1 MPKQNWLRTILS
13 LDDPEVRTVQPFFWL
28 LTVVL
33 LGLFGMTLVQNP
45 QMLQSPGLLIVF
57 SLLFALHLLL
67 HWLSPW
73 VIYIQ
78 KQAFTYLALQGVLAF
93 TLSLIPPVPSL
104 GQGLFLAL
112 VGETVGIFRRS
123 RVTVVGLII
132 FLALSSISIWVKDGW
147 DAARGWLILAGP
159 MTLFVVVY
167 VLLYV
172 RQSELREEAQTLA
185 DELAKANQQL
195 KEYAEQIESLTL
207 AAERQ
212 RMARELHDTLAQGLV
227 GLTLQLE
234 AADSHL
240 GHQNLERAQAIIR
253 QAMERAR
260 STLAEARQVIDA
272 LRSDLPGGP
281 NLEAALRDEI
291 NRFCAANGIDCEVS
305 LNLPP
310 DLPEAAREHLPR
322 IVGEGLA
329 NIARHARA
337 QNAWVRVENQ
347 PGVLRLEIGDDGVGF
362 DVAAVEGTPGHYG
375 LAGMRERARL
385 AGGSLEVFSQPGQGT
400 RLAAQFP
407 LREGDQQ

>member
-13 LDDPEVRTVQPFFWL
+13 LDDPEVRGVRPFFWL

-45 QMLQSPGLLIVF
+45 QMLERGGLLIVF

-67 HWLSPW
+67 HWTSPW
-73 VIYIQ
+73 MIHVQ
-78 KQAFTYLALQGVLAF
+78 HQAFPYLALQGALAF

-132 FLALSSISIWVKDGW
+132 FLSLSSISMWLKGGW

-159 MTLFVVVY
+159 MTLFVVIY

-172 RQSELREEAQTLA
+172 RQSELREEAQALA

-195 KEYAEQIESLTL
+195 KEYAEQIEALTL

-260 STLAEARQVIDA
+260 TTLAEARQVIDA
-272 LRSDLPGGP
+272 LRSDLPGGQ
-281 NLEAALRDEI
+281 NLEAALQDEV
-291 NRFCAANGIDCEVS
+291 NRFCAATGIRCEVS

-310 DLPEAAREHLPR
+310 VLPDVVREHLPR

-337 QNAWVRVENQ
+337 QNAWVRVEKQ
-347 PGVLRLEIGDDGVGF
+347 PGVLRLEISDDGVGF
-362 DVAAVEGTPGHYG
+362 DALAVEGSSGHYG
-375 LAGMRERARL
+375 LVGMRERARL
-385 AGGSLEVFSQPGQGT
+385 AGGTLDIESQPGQGT
-400 RLAAQFP
+400 RLTAQFP
-407 LREGDQQ
+407 LPGEAA

>member
-1 MPKQNWLRTILS
+1 MPKQNWLRTLLS
-13 LDDPEVRTVQPFFWL
+13 LDDPEVRTVRPFFWL

-33 LGLFGMTLVQNP
+33 LGLFGMTLAQNP
-45 QMLQSPGLLIVF
+45 QMLRRPGLFAVF

-123 RVTVVGLII
+123 RVTVVGLVI
-132 FLALSSISIWVKDGW
+132 FLALSSISIWVKGGW

-172 RQSELREEAQTLA
+172 RQSELREEAQALA
-185 DELAKANQQL
+185 AELAKANQQL
-195 KEYAEQIESLTL
+195 KEYAEQIETLTL

-260 STLAEARQVIDA
+260 TTLAEARQVIDA

-291 NRFCAANGIDCEVS
+291 NRFCVATGIHCEVS
-305 LNLPP
+305 LDLPP
-310 DLPEAAREHLPR
+310 SLPQAAREHLPR

-337 QNAWVRVENQ
+337 KNAWVRLETTETR
-347 PGVLRLEIGDDGVGF
+347 LSLEIGDDGEGF
-362 DVAAVEGTPGHYG
+362 DTLAVEGSSGHYG
-375 LAGMRERARL
+375 LVGMRERARL

-407 LREGDQQ
+407 LSAEDA

>member
-1 MPKQNWLRTILS
+1 MPKQNWLRTLLS
-13 LDDPEVRTVQPFFWL
+13 LDDPEVRTVRPFFWL

-33 LGLFGMTLVQNP
+33 LGLFGMTLAQNP
-45 QMLQSPGLLIVF
+45 QMLRRPGLFAVF

-123 RVTVVGLII
+123 RVTVVGLVI
-132 FLALSSISIWVKDGW
+132 FLALSSISIWVKGGW

-172 RQSELREEAQTLA
+172 RQSELREEAQALA
-185 DELAKANQQL
+185 AELAKANQQL
-195 KEYAEQIESLTL
+195 KEYAEQIETLTL

-260 STLAEARQVIDA
+260 TTLAEARQVIDA

-291 NRFCAANGIDCEVS
+291 NRFCAATGIHCEVS
-305 LNLPP
+305 LDLPP
-310 DLPEAAREHLPR
+310 SLPQAAREHLPR

-362 DVAAVEGTPGHYG
+362 DALAVEGSSGHYG
-375 LAGMRERARL
+375 LVGMRERARL

-407 LREGDQQ
+407 LSAEDA